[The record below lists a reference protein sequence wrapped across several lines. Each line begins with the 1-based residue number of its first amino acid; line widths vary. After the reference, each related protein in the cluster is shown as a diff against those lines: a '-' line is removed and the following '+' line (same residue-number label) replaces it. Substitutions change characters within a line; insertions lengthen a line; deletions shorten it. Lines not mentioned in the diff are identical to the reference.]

1 MSEATQLIPNWT
13 YDDFLSDR
21 PYEWLY
27 SQKDNKFLLQQLLN
41 RMQVVAKEL
50 KFPGFMKTWNAYVES
65 KSPKATILGSNQ
77 TMFPKQPTQLECGG
91 MLRTSSASAG

>member
-50 KFPGFMKTWNAYVES
+50 KFPGGY
-65 KSPKATILGSNQ
+65 I
-77 TMFPKQPTQLECGG
+77 
-91 MLRTSSASAG
+91 ASADAREACNQYRNL